1 MSRKSCSKAFS
12 SEVDT
17 GSRQENASN
26 QESGA
31 PFRFNRNGNG
41 SRGNAGFTLIEAL
54 VALAIIAAVLSSIG
68 AVIAATVK
76 GTRSIDQRLALTG
89 AAETLLAAMPP
100 RNLLKPGR
108 QSGELAGHRW
118 RIDVAPL
125 NLAAQDVPQTSPFVP
140 LAVNMRLQAPG
151 GPAIQLTTVRLVP
164 KVAE

>member
-1 MSRKSCSKAFS
+1 LSRKSCS
-12 SEVDT
+12 D
-17 GSRQENASN
+17 GI
-26 QESGA
+26 
-31 PFRFNRNGNG
+31 
-41 SRGNAGFTLIEAL
+41 AGFTLIEAL
-54 VALAIIAAVLSSIG
+54 VALAIVAAVLSSIG
-68 AVIAATVK
+68 AVIATTVK

-89 AAETLLAAMPP
+89 AAETLLAALPA

-118 RIDVAPL
+118 RIDIAPMNAAVASDAPE
-125 NLAAQDVPQTSPFVP
+125 NQRFMP